1 MSPRLGRVFLYRFA
15 HQWVYPFARPWR
27 RLPLILTPEHLP
39 TLAATFGLKNKN
51 KSKKVQAYVA
61 SVKTQEHKN
70 AADRALA
77 GKTPEQIAA
86 EKVRVF
92 CGEGT
97 LFVVACSTLTPR
109 TTTLHR

>member
-1 MSPRLGRVFLYRFA
+1 MVGFA
-15 HQWVYPFARPWR
+15 ADLDSATHTHTR
-27 RLPLILTPEHLP
+27 
-39 TLAATFGLKNKN
+39 LAATFGLKNKN

-86 EKVRVF
+86 EKVRV
-92 CGEGT
+92 CDCDAHSVSVSHV
-97 LFVVACSTLTPR
+97 LHPR
-109 TTTLHR
+109 TTLHR